1 MRALQSGLVAAGFF
15 PADSLEDQLGEMSV
29 RDSGAGGGT
38 KGKKKKTGKDIKKW
52 FDTCFEQIYKL
63 ATAFAA
69 TLAVVDDGNITLD
82 AS

>member
-15 PADSLEDQLGEMSV
+15 HADSLEDQLAEMNVS
-29 RDSGAGGGT
+29 DSGG
-38 KGKKKKTGKDIKKW
+38 KKKKKTGKDIKRW

-63 ATAFAA
+63 ATAF
-69 TLAVVDDGNITLD
+69 LAVVDDGNITLD

>member
-1 MRALQSGLVAAGFF
+1 VRALQSGLVAVGFF

-29 RDSGAGGGT
+29 QDSGAGGGT
-38 KGKKKKTGKDIKKW
+38 KGKRKKTGKDIKKW